1 MNIVTGIS
9 LTLISGLVLAKEQE
23 DLGTIIVKD
32 NAETI
37 KERDQKVM
45 TISMIKMNP
54 IFTSEK
60 ILLNVIKELTQQ
72 MCSIVR

>member
-1 MNIVTGIS
+1 MKIKKIITMNIVTGIS

-37 KERDQKVM
+37 KERDQKR
-45 TISMIKMNP
+45 
-54 IFTSEK
+54 
-60 ILLNVIKELTQQ
+60 L
-72 MCSIVR
+72 